1 MGLRRGLFLG
11 ILAGAAAAAVM
22 KARRAEAPT
31 GPALTE
37 PGPEPEAAGAASD
50 LKNTLDRIK
59 RQAEQALDAAHAAR
73 EEKEAELQRQF
84 DEAKRG
90 RKKG

>member
-1 MGLRRGLFLG
+1 
-11 ILAGAAAAAVM
+11 M

-37 PGPEPEAAGAASD
+37 PGPAGSAGD

-59 RQAEQALDAAHAAR
+59 HHAEQALDAAHQAQ
-73 EEKEAELQRQF
+73 EEKGAELQRQF

-90 RKKG
+90 RKTG